1 MAGYTRSRVSGS
13 NWKHDKRS
21 RHARGYG
28 TAWDKLR
35 KQAMDRDTW
44 LCQPCTRK
52 GKLTPAKECD
62 HITPKHKGGKDK
74 LTNLQAICTDC
85 HKGKT
90 AQEAAEAQGKR
101 LRPHLPYDSNGY
113 PVW

>member
-1 MAGYTRSRVSGS
+1 MAGDTRSRVSGS

-28 TAWDKLR
+28 TDWDKIR

-44 LCQPCTRK
+44 LCQPCRRK

-62 HITPKHKGGKDK
+62 HIMPKFKGGKDQ
-74 LTNLQAICTDC
+74 LSNLQAICTDC
-85 HKGKT
+85 HKDKT
-90 AQEAAEAQGKR
+90 AQEAAEAQGHTIR
-101 LRPHLPYDSNGY
+101 ARRVVGLDGY
-113 PVW
+113 PIE